1 MQNGIPRKVQYR
13 KLGEVSK
20 LTENT
25 DGRDLNGS
33 LFVEER
39 RKQMLEILQ
48 TQSRIVVR
56 DLGQRFGVSEAT
68 IRLDLKTLE
77 SQGLLTRTY
86 GGAIRR
92 GRTGHDS
99 AYDERKKILRDQ
111 KVAMAREAS
120 KMIET
125 NDTVFIDSG
134 TTCQELASQL
144 VQADGITVLVNDLH
158 SACILQANPKIKL
171 IVVGGVV
178 AWNMGP
184 LVGPI
189 AIDAIN
195 RFTVDKC
202 FIGVTGFALDDGLT
216 ATDVFEAETKRA
228 ILARS
233 RERVVLADSTK
244 LGRSSFAR
252 ICLLDE
258 IDVLV
263 TDSEPPQSF
272 LKAAEERGLRVIIAG
287 RGDPADNSD
296 RGEQ

>member
-1 MQNGIPRKVQYR
+1 
-13 KLGEVSK
+13 VSK
-20 LTENT
+20 LTDKAVEH
-25 DGRDLNGS
+25 DLNGS

-48 TQSRIVVR
+48 TQNRIVVR

-68 IRLDLKTLE
+68 IRLDLKVLE
-77 SQGLLTRTY
+77 SQGFLTRTY

-92 GRTGHDS
+92 GRTGYDS
-99 AYDERKKILRDQ
+99 AYDERKRIRRDQ
-111 KVAMAREAS
+111 KVAIAREAS
-120 KMIET
+120 RMIET

-144 VQADGITVLVNDLH
+144 AQSDGMTVLVNDLH
-158 SACILQANPKIKL
+158 SACILQANPKIRL

-184 LVGPI
+184 LVGPV
-189 AIDAIN
+189 AIDTIN
-195 RFTVDKC
+195 KFTVDKC
-202 FIGVTGFALDDGLT
+202 FIGVTGLAVDDGLT

-228 ILARS
+228 ILAKA

-244 LGRSSFAR
+244 IGRSSFAR

-272 LKAAEERGLRVIIAG
+272 LKAAEGCGLRVIIAG

-296 RGEQ
+296 RGEQYCPVE